1 MSIGD
6 FQELWTRLCENDVEY
21 NEMKHMCKSNELGGK
36 DMKYKLRAK
45 LIKQVRERLG
55 KQQWTRESYGNH
67 FKYPNKMTEKE
78 LAAFFEDR
86 EIVMPEQPE
95 EAVGFAFAIMVQDGA
110 IDSSKV
116 PTPSDYDNKNTDD
129 LKRFCKERGL
139 PQSGNKGELMT
150 RLIQHDQ
157 EMERQRRGIVARS
170 AAVLEKRLATIDVP
184 PMPPNSSLAAKLEDA
199 VYTAS
204 VIGNMT
210 LPELRSTA
218 YGRGLPVY
226 GTVEALQDRIMEVL
240 RREAVEAHAG
250 KDRLLRYAEAG
261 VQKLNENEVLEA
273 LALRGIGRKTLGGPE
288 EEGIRLI
295 NTLVDE
301 WIHNALQPPPKNLD
315 TGADEDIEE
324 EESEGLL
331 LDDENIDDNT
341 VDTTNEGAED
351 EEETAAMAVSGSS
364 SGFASYEEDPT
375 LDIFLICSGATQSQ
389 RESSLAAARAIVP
402 HLQSDVLWGTLN
414 PATEQ
419 EPLYMDDGHI
429 GSPSEPPTDT
439 VEIFCLEP
447 LAHGVL
453 MRLDCPLVAAGTSII
468 VTAVPVD
475 GEESF
480 AASVVKESRAGD
492 VVVLQGLSPGTGYE
506 FTARL
511 HNAAGDGPEGEP
523 YLAATPQRQG
533 VAVHVLYAVP
543 AENPFNGSGQDGE
556 NTYVLLNWEH
566 LHASN
571 AEEID
576 IQLRASGGAG
586 TKTLS
591 ELAPA
596 GSVVLPLGPPSS
608 SASNSSEDQAV
619 YVGSW
624 ANPNIHRLITSRPA
638 FAAAARDLGFDAVDL
653 LELSFEEIETSE
665 GKITAWLQAQ
675 GMDPLISRVAVR
687 LEAGGTVV
695 AAGIGRGVGEVL
707 QGAANMMEMHNAPRA
722 VLEVVPPAA
731 VFFSCGVVAGPQGVV
746 ALPPTEIS
754 YDDLE
759 EDFFATD
766 LELEKFLAVTEGE
779 DEEKVTALVAMEK
792 ESRRLPPGALG
803 SMPLPSQRA
812 VHTTPP
818 VSLPPGVAENIRLA
832 SAKLFS
838 ELGIQDFA
846 QFSGW
851 VVPDD
856 ALQEA
861 GLAPAAELL
870 RLAEEAGKNGNG
882 TSVEQDTTPKTF
894 AELAALHEQEQ
905 ARLTEEAHTFA
916 TASSSNS
923 ANGVSQADKSAAVD
937 IQDYALA
944 ADEEEEEAAFAN
956 LPVLREAGEG
966 VLSAPVQYGMFAGM
980 MLDNRTREDLLQ
992 DNPPPPAEKIPL
1004 GPPEVVAPD
1013 ALPALGELQASE
1025 LCRSIPGRRITF
1037 SQVDTSLVE
1046 VGNRLGVLAQQS
1058 AAVGLSLSTLPR
1070 QLVSLAAARA
1080 GLPALARVPVGPPE
1094 DYYMDED
1101 DIDFNASV
1109 SSGFE
1114 GFLGGGDSSADE
1126 QQQTSFD
1133 DIGSALDRFEWERS
1147 QPPPAEDD
1155 ESYDAIRNAA
1165 EAEEAA
1171 AAAEAAALAAAEASG
1186 QLSDIGEG
1194 DVNGLGGMAGSAY
1207 PPFYDDFFAAED
1219 SVVDLRRQ
1227 FPGLHPTRQRV
1238 WVLCGGEGPQ
1248 RDDSLRAAVHAASVL
1263 QNEQDLLVET
1273 FFLDPY
1279 DAGVGEGDRR
1289 RTLLSRRLDLL
1300 KIGADDDN
1308 LLEDCPEFHPSRIR
1322 HPTPP
1327 NPEDLSWR
1335 GVWRLGSSPVVKTNV
1350 PDLKVGCE
1358 TALNKGTTAWIN
1370 RRSED
1375 AIHRQETLL
1384 AATKKE
1390 LELAGLTAGGP
1401 APWGGYLDRTNLPEY
1416 SFLKDWVAAAQEQC
1430 VVVLLALPGHP
1441 IAQGAL
1447 QRLLESRQVPFTGPS
1462 SIGAELCADR
1472 PELLRMLGNEP
1483 PFHSL
1488 SLPELAAKCESEAS
1502 ADDFH
1507 SRLFGGW
1514 EGKILSIRPAHS
1526 CGGLGVMRAAN
1537 GRDLQLYYAAVQE
1550 WADVIPAELIAGED
1564 EDIQMPVPPSTQFI
1578 IEPASKSVWL
1588 TLKTDKIEE
1597 EEARKSSVE
1606 KLSSSS
1612 PTAAV
1617 HAAIDALAS
1626 RLTWPPKDPKDRWLE
1641 VKACLLG
1648 SSGNMRTLSLT
1659 ATVLQT
1665 RYNETTGEEES
1676 IGSFELTPIPT
1687 TILSPEKALEAKLRL
1702 QQIADTAGLSGA
1714 AAITALVDTS
1724 SGDVC
1729 EVIIREV
1736 DSHPDLTPEGL
1747 LMRQAAAAPSPLS
1760 PTEVLRE
1767 LLKVGMSR
1775 EGGMDVGEL
1784 SWLSGNDLY
1793 DLNDGLL
1800 PSGSASSGRENDLGG
1815 AGSGLTGLG
1824 SAGGSF
1830 DSSNSRGQYW
1840 GDPDVEIE
1848 PEFLGLSAGAI
1859 WEEIRNSGDSSSS
1872 EEEASGASGSDVAGN
1887 DPCGFM
1893 MD

>member
-1 MSIGD
+1 MSIAD

-55 KQQWTRESYGNH
+55 KQQWTKESYGNH
-67 FKYPNKMTEKE
+67 FKYPNKMTEGE
-78 LAAFFEDR
+78 LVAFFEER

-110 IDSSKV
+110 IESCKV

-129 LKRFCKERGL
+129 LKKFCKERGL

-157 EMERQRRGIVARS
+157 EMERQRRGIVAKS
-170 AAVLEKRLATIDVP
+170 AAVLEKRLATIDVA
-184 PMPPNSSLAAKLEDA
+184 PMPPNSTLAAKLEDA

-250 KDRLLRYAEAG
+250 KDRLLRYAEAA

-288 EEGIRLI
+288 EEAIRLI

-301 WIHNALQPPPKNLD
+301 WIHNALQPPPKSLD
-315 TGADEDIEE
+315 NSDVDDEEGEGEE
-324 EESEGLL
+324 EQGLIV
-331 LDDENIDDNT
+331 DDELDSQQQ
-341 VDTTNEGAED
+341 VDGEEGEDAED
-351 EEETAAMAVSGSS
+351 SSLAAVAESGNT
-364 SGFASYEEDPT
+364 GTSYEEDPT
-375 LDIFLICSGATQSQ
+375 LDIYLVCSGATQLQ
-389 RESSLAAARAIVP
+389 RESAINAARAIVP

-419 EPLYMDDGHI
+419 EPLVMEDGLI
-429 GSPSEPPTDT
+429 GSPSEPPTDA

-453 MRLDCPLVAAGTSII
+453 MRLDCPLVPAGTTII
-468 VTAVPVD
+468 VTAVPVE
-475 GEESF
+475 GEEN
-480 AASVVKESRAGD
+480 AASVVKESRASD

-543 AENPFNGSGQDGE
+543 AENPFNSAEGGNCEESK
-556 NTYVLLNWEH
+556 YVLLNWEH
-566 LHASN
+566 LHGSH

-586 TKTLS
+586 AKPLY
-591 ELAPA
+591 ELASA
-596 GSVVLPLGPPSS
+596 GSVVLPLGPPPSSKSS
-608 SASNSSEDQAV
+608 SPKKNDGEQAV
-619 YVGSW
+619 FLGSW
-624 ANPNIHRLITSRPA
+624 ATPELRRLITSRPA

-653 LELSFEEIETSE
+653 LELSFEEVSTSE
-665 GKITAWLQAQ
+665 GKITEWLQRQ

-687 LEAGGTVV
+687 LEAGGAVV
-695 AAGIGRGVGEVL
+695 AAGIGRGIGEVL
-707 QGAANMMEMHNAPRA
+707 QGAASLMEMHNAPCA
-722 VLEVVPPAA
+722 VLEAVPPAA

-754 YDDLE
+754 YEDLE
-759 EDFFATD
+759 EDFFATE
-766 LELEKFLAVTEGE
+766 LELEKYLAVIEGE
-779 DEEKVTALVAMEK
+779 DAEKVAALVEMEK

-803 SMPLPSQRA
+803 GMPLSSQRA

-818 VSLPPGVAENIRLA
+818 VSLPLGVAENIRLA
-832 SAKLFS
+832 SAKLFG

-851 VVPDD
+851 VVPED

-870 RLAEEAGKNGNG
+870 RQAEKASKNGAQGNG
-882 TSVEQDTTPKTF
+882 ASNEQKQATPKTF

-905 ARLTEEAHTFA
+905 ARLAQEAQAFSGS
-916 TASSSNS
+916 SSSNS
-923 ANGVSQADKSAAVD
+923 VSQADKSAAVD
-937 IQDYALA
+937 IQDYAFA

-966 VLSAPVQYGMFAGM
+966 ADRAPVQYGMFAGM
-980 MLDNRTREDLLQ
+980 MLDDRTRDDLLKV
-992 DNPPPPAEKIPL
+992 NPAPPAEQIPL
-1004 GPPEVVAPD
+1004 GAPEVEAPE

-1025 LCRSIPGRRITF
+1025 LCRSITGRRITF
-1037 SQVDTSLVE
+1037 SQVDTSLAE

-1058 AAVGLSLSTLPR
+1058 AAVGLSLSALPR

-1080 GLPALARVPVGPPE
+1080 GLPALARVPVGPPG
-1094 DYYMDED
+1094 DYYMDKD
-1101 DIDFNASV
+1101 DNEFHHANGDSASA
-1109 SSGFE
+1109 SSTSGFG
-1114 GFLGGGDSSADE
+1114 GFLGAGDSVSE
-1126 QQQTSFD
+1126 EKQQTSFD
-1133 DIGSALDRFEWERS
+1133 DIGSALDRFEWERC

-1155 ESYDAIRNAA
+1155 DSYDAIRNAE

-1171 AAAEAAALAAAEASG
+1171 AAAEAAAFEAAEASG
-1186 QLSDIGEG
+1186 QLPNIGEG
-1194 DVNGLGGMAGSAY
+1194 DVNGLGGMADSAY
-1207 PPFYDDFFAAED
+1207 PPFYDDFFATED

-1350 PDLKVGCE
+1350 PDLKAGCE
-1358 TALNKGTTAWIN
+1358 TALNKGTTAYIN

-1375 AIHRQETLL
+1375 AIHRQEMLF
-1384 AATKKE
+1384 AAAKKE
-1390 LELAGLTAGGP
+1390 LELAGLDSGGP
-1401 APWGGYLDRTNLPEY
+1401 APWGGYLDRSNLPEY

-1441 IAQGAL
+1441 IAQGPL
-1447 QRLLESRQVPFTGPS
+1447 QRLLETRQVPFTGPS

-1507 SRLFGGW
+1507 SRLFGAW
-1514 EGKILSIRPAHS
+1514 EDKMLSIRPAHA

-1537 GRDLQLYYAAVQE
+1537 GRDFQLYYAAVQE
-1550 WADVIPAELIAGED
+1550 WADEIPAELITGEE
-1564 EDIQMPVPPSTQFI
+1564 EDIKMPVPPPTQFI

-1588 TLKTDKIEE
+1588 TLKSDSFEE
-1597 EEARKSSVE
+1597 TKAENLV
-1606 KLSSSS
+1606 SSSS
-1612 PTAAV
+1612 LPTAAV
-1617 HAAIDALAS
+1617 HAAVDALAS

-1648 SSGNMRTLSLT
+1648 STGNMRTLSLT

-1665 RYNETTGEEES
+1665 RHNETTGQEDES

-1714 AAITALVDTS
+1714 ASITALIDTS

-1729 EVIIREV
+1729 EVIVREV

-1784 SWLSGNDLY
+1784 NWLSGGGLY
-1793 DLNDGLL
+1793 ELNDVL
-1800 PSGSASSGRENDLGG
+1800 PGGSGRADHLGG
-1815 AGSGLTGLG
+1815 
-1824 SAGGSF
+1824 GGSLHGG
-1830 DSSNSRGQYW
+1830 SPSASNSRGQYW

-1848 PEFLGLSAGAI
+1848 PEFLGLSAGEI
-1859 WEEIRNSGDSSSS
+1859 WEEIRRSGDSSSS
-1872 EEEASGASGSDVAGN
+1872 EEEDLGEDG
-1887 DPCGFM
+1887 PGFM
-1893 MD
+1893 LD

>member
-1 MSIGD
+1 
-6 FQELWTRLCENDVEY
+6 
-21 NEMKHMCKSNELGGK
+21 
-36 DMKYKLRAK
+36 MKYKLRAK

-67 FKYPNKMTEKE
+67 FKYPNKMSDGE
-78 LAAFFEDR
+78 LAAFFQER
-86 EIVMPEQPE
+86 EIVKPEQHE

-110 IDSSKV
+110 IDSSNV

-129 LKRFCKERGL
+129 LKKFCKERGL

-157 EMERQRRGIVARS
+157 EMERQRRGIVAKS
-170 AAVLEKRLATIDVP
+170 AAILEKRLATIDVA
-184 PMPPNSSLAAKLEDA
+184 PMPPNSTLAAKLEDA

-226 GTVEALQDRIMEVL
+226 GTVEALQDRIMEIL

-250 KDRLLRYAEAG
+250 RDRLLRYAEAA
-261 VQKLNENEVLEA
+261 VQKLNESEVLEA

-288 EEGIRLI
+288 EEAIRLI

-301 WIHNALQPPPKNLD
+301 WIHNALQPPPKSLD
-315 TGADEDIEE
+315 NGGDGELEE
-324 EESEGLL
+324 EEEEEDGDVEQGLL
-331 LDDENIDDNT
+331 VNNELEGQQQAGDEDEEDAA
-341 VDTTNEGAED
+341 DGSGAED
-351 EEETAAMAVSGSS
+351 FSAAAAENTGSL
-364 SGFASYEEDPT
+364 YEEDPT
-375 LDIFLICSGATQSQ
+375 VDIYLVCSGATQTQ
-389 RESSLAAARAIVP
+389 RESAINAARAIVP

-419 EPLYMDDGHI
+419 EPLFMDDGLI
-429 GSPSEPPTDT
+429 GPPSEPPTDS
-439 VEIFCLEP
+439 VDIFCLEP

-453 MRLDCPLVAAGTSII
+453 MRLLCPLVPAGTTII
-468 VTAVPVD
+468 VTAVPV
-475 GEESF
+475 EEEVN
-480 AASVVKESRAGD
+480 AASIVKESRAGD
-492 VVVLQGLSPGTGYE
+492 AVVLQGISPGTGYE

-543 AENPFNGSGQDGE
+543 AENPFVSSQSDKAE
-556 NTYVLLNWEH
+556 ESKYVLLNWEH
-566 LHASN
+566 LHAAT

-586 TKTLS
+586 AKTLS
-591 ELAPA
+591 ELASGA
-596 GSVVLPLGPPSS
+596 SSFVLPLGPPPSS
-608 SASNSSEDQAV
+608 TTSFSQENGREQAV
-619 YVGSW
+619 FLGSW
-624 ANPNIHRLITSRPA
+624 ATPEIRRLITSRPA

-653 LELSFEEIETSE
+653 LELSFEEVSTSE
-665 GKITAWLQAQ
+665 GKITEWLQGQ

-687 LEAGGTVV
+687 LEAGGAVV
-695 AAGIGRGVGEVL
+695 AAGIGRGVEEVL
-707 QGAANMMEMHNAPRA
+707 QGAASLMEMHNAPCA
-722 VLEVVPPAA
+722 VLEAVPPAA
-731 VFFSCGVVAGPQGVV
+731 VFFSCCVVAGPQGVV

-754 YDDLE
+754 YEDLE
-759 EDFFATD
+759 EDFFATE
-766 LELEKFLAVTEGE
+766 LELEKYVAVTEGE
-779 DEEKVTALVAMEK
+779 DAEKVAALVAMEI

-803 SMPLPSQRA
+803 GMPLSSQRA

-832 SAKLFS
+832 SAKMFG

-851 VVPDD
+851 VVPED
-856 ALQEA
+856 ALREA
-861 GLAPAAELL
+861 GLTPAAEIL
-870 RLAEEAGKNGNG
+870 RQAEEASKNGASGNG
-882 TSVEQDTTPKTF
+882 ATDEQQQATPKTF
-894 AELAALHEQEQ
+894 GELAALHEQEQ
-905 ARLTEEAHTFA
+905 ARLAQAFSGP
-916 TASSSNS
+916 SSSNS
-923 ANGVSQADKSAAVD
+923 VSQADKSAAVD
-937 IQDYALA
+937 IQDYGFA

-966 VLSAPVQYGMFAGM
+966 TDRAPVQYGMFAGM
-980 MLDNRTREDLLQ
+980 MLDDRTRGDLLNE
-992 DNPPPPAEKIPL
+992 NPAPPAEQIPL
-1004 GPPEVVAPD
+1004 GAPEVEAPE
-1013 ALPALGELQASE
+1013 ALPSLGELQASE
-1025 LCRSIPGRRITF
+1025 LCRSLPGRRITF
-1037 SQVDTSLVE
+1037 SQVDTSLAE

-1058 AAVGLSLSTLPR
+1058 AVVGLSLSALPK
-1070 QLVSLAAARA
+1070 QLVSLAAARV
-1080 GLPALARVPVGPPE
+1080 GLPALARVPVEPPE
-1094 DYYMDED
+1094 DYYMNEGDDEFHNAD
-1101 DIDFNASV
+1101 GNNASA
-1109 SSGFE
+1109 SSTAQFE
-1114 GFLGGGDSSADE
+1114 GFLGAGDPASED

-1133 DIGSALDRFEWERS
+1133 DIGSALDRFEWERC
-1147 QPPPAEDD
+1147 QPPPAEDVD
-1155 ESYDAIRNAA
+1155 SYDAIRNAA

-1171 AAAEAAALAAAEASG
+1171 AAAEAAALEAAEASG
-1186 QLSDIGEG
+1186 QLPNIEEG
-1194 DVNGLGGMAGSAY
+1194 DVNGLGGMAGSVY
-1207 PPFYDDFFAAED
+1207 PPFYDDFFATED
-1219 SVVDLRRQ
+1219 SGMDLRRQ

-1248 RDDSLRAAVHAASVL
+1248 RDESLKAAVHAASVL

-1279 DAGVGEGDRR
+1279 DAGVGERDRR

-1308 LLEDCPEFHPSRIR
+1308 LLEDCPEFHPTRIR
-1322 HPTPP
+1322 HPTPH

-1358 TALNKGTTAWIN
+1358 VALTEGTTAYIN

-1375 AIHRQETLL
+1375 AIHRQEMLF
-1384 AATKKE
+1384 AAAKKE
-1390 LELAGLTAGGP
+1390 LELAGLDCGGP
-1401 APWGGYLDRTNLPEY
+1401 APWGGYLDRSKLPEY

-1441 IAQGAL
+1441 IAQGPL
-1447 QRLLESRQVPFTGPS
+1447 QRLLEARQVPFTGPS

-1507 SRLFGGW
+1507 SRLFGAW
-1514 EGKILSIRPAHS
+1514 EDKMLSIRPAHA

-1537 GRDLQLYYAAVQE
+1537 GRDLQIYHAAVQE
-1550 WADVIPAELIAGED
+1550 WAGEIPAELITDED
-1564 EDIQMPVPPSTQFI
+1564 EDIKMPVPPPTQFI
-1578 IEPASKSVWL
+1578 IEPASNSVWL
-1588 TLKTDKIEE
+1588 TLKTDTFEE
-1597 EEARKSSVE
+1597 SKAEILVSNP
-1606 KLSSSS
+1606 SS

-1617 HAAIDALAS
+1617 HAAVDALAS

-1648 SSGNMRTLSLT
+1648 STGNMRTLSLT

-1665 RYNETTGEEES
+1665 RHNEETGQENEA

-1714 AAITALVDTS
+1714 ASITAIVDTS

-1729 EVIIREV
+1729 EVIVREV

-1747 LMRQAAAAPSPLS
+1747 LMRQASAAPSPLS

-1784 SWLSGNDLY
+1784 SWLSGGDLY
-1793 DLNDGLL
+1793 EFNDVL
-1800 PSGSASSGRENDLGG
+1800 PGGGGRADDLGG
-1815 AGSGLTGLG
+1815 SDIGDGSNVRG
-1824 SAGGSF
+1824 
-1830 DSSNSRGQYW
+1830 SSNSRGQYW
-1840 GDPDVEIE
+1840 GDPDLEIE
-1848 PEFLGLSAGAI
+1848 PEFLGLSAGEI
-1859 WEEIRNSGDSSSS
+1859 WEEIRRSGDSSSS
-1872 EEEASGASGSDVAGN
+1872 EESEEEDLGEDG
-1887 DPCGFM
+1887 PGFM
-1893 MD
+1893 LD

>member
-1 MSIGD
+1 
-6 FQELWTRLCENDVEY
+6 
-21 NEMKHMCKSNELGGK
+21 MCKSNELGGK

-55 KQQWTRESYGNH
+55 KQQWTKESYGNH
-67 FKYPNKMTEKE
+67 FRYPNKMTDQE
-78 LAAFFEDR
+78 LVAFFKER

-129 LKRFCKERGL
+129 LKRFCRERGL

-157 EMERQRRGIVARS
+157 EMERQRRSIVAKS
-170 AAVLEKRLATIDVP
+170 AAVLEKRLATIDVA
-184 PMPPNSSLAAKLEDA
+184 PMPPNSTLAAKLEDA

-250 KDRLLRYAEAG
+250 KDRLLRYAEAA

-288 EEGIRLI
+288 EEAIRLI

-301 WIHNALQPPPKNLD
+301 WIHNALQPPPLKSLD
-315 TGADEDIEE
+315 SGVDHNDDEDGELEQGLLVDDELEGQQHVDTEE
-324 EESEGLL
+324 GENPTDGSGSEESSL
-331 LDDENIDDNT
+331 
-341 VDTTNEGAED
+341 
-351 EEETAAMAVSGSS
+351 AAVVESGSTGTS
-364 SGFASYEEDPT
+364 HEEDPT
-375 LDIFLICSGATQSQ
+375 LDIYLVCSGATHVQ
-389 RESSLAAARAIVP
+389 RESAINAARAIVP
-402 HLQSDVLWGTLN
+402 QLQSDVLWGTLN

-419 EPLYMDDGHI
+419 EAFFMDDGLI

-453 MRLDCPLVAAGTSII
+453 MRLDCPLVPAGTTII
-468 VTAVPVD
+468 VTAVPVE
-475 GEESF
+475 GEDD

-543 AENPFNGSGQDGE
+543 AENPFVVAEGG
-556 NTYVLLNWEH
+556 NTCEESKYVLLNWEH
-566 LHASN
+566 LHAST

-586 TKTLS
+586 AKTLS
-591 ELAPA
+591 ELATA
-596 GSVVLPLGPPSS
+596 GSFVLPLGPPTSS
-608 SASNSSEDQAV
+608 SSFVSQEQNNGEQAV
-619 YVGSW
+619 FLGSW
-624 ANPNIHRLITSRPA
+624 ASPEIRRLITSRPA

-653 LELSFEEIETSE
+653 LELSFEEASSSQ
-665 GKITAWLQAQ
+665 GKITEWLQGQ

-687 LEAGGTVV
+687 LEAGGAVV
-695 AAGIGRGVGEVL
+695 AAGIGRGIGEIL
-707 QGAANMMEMHNAPRA
+707 QGAVSLMEMHNAPSA
-722 VLEVVPPAA
+722 VLEAVPPAA
-731 VFFSCGVVAGPQGVV
+731 VFFSCGVIAGPQGVV

-754 YDDLE
+754 YEDLE
-759 EDFFATD
+759 EDFFETE
-766 LELEKFLAVTEGE
+766 LELEKHLAVTEGE
-779 DEEKVTALVAMEK
+779 DAEKVAALVAMEK

-803 SMPLPSQRA
+803 GMPLSSQRA

-832 SAKLFS
+832 SAKLFG
-838 ELGIQDFA
+838 ELGLQDFA

-851 VVPDD
+851 VVLEDS
-856 ALQEA
+856 LQEA
-861 GLAPAAELL
+861 GLTPAAELL
-870 RLAEEAGKNGNG
+870 RQAEEASKNGASGNG
-882 TSVEQDTTPKTF
+882 ATNEQQQQATPKTF
-894 AELAALHEQEQ
+894 AELAALHEEEQSRLAQEAQ
-905 ARLTEEAHTFA
+905 AFSD
-916 TASSSNS
+916 SSSS
-923 ANGVSQADKSAAVD
+923 TSVSQADKSEAVD
-937 IQDYALA
+937 IQDYGFA

-956 LPVLREAGEG
+956 LPVLRETGEG
-966 VLSAPVQYGMFAGM
+966 TERAPVQYGMFAGM
-980 MLDNRTREDLLQ
+980 MLDDRTRDDLLKA
-992 DNPPPPAEKIPL
+992 NPAPPAEQIPL
-1004 GPPEVVAPD
+1004 SAPEVEAPE

-1037 SQVDTSLVE
+1037 SQVDTSLAE

-1058 AAVGLSLSTLPR
+1058 AVVGLSLSALPR

-1080 GLPALARVPVGPPE
+1080 GLPALALVSLEPPE
-1094 DYYMDED
+1094 NYYMDED
-1101 DIDFNASV
+1101 DNEFHTANGNSASA
-1109 SSGFE
+1109 SSTAQFE
-1114 GFLGGGDSSADE
+1114 GFLEGASGSASEE

-1133 DIGSALDRFEWERS
+1133 DIGFALDRFEWERC

-1155 ESYDAIRNAA
+1155 DSYDAIRNAA
-1165 EAEEAA
+1165 EAEEAV
-1171 AAAEAAALAAAEASG
+1171 AAAEAAALEAAEASG
-1186 QLSDIGEG
+1186 QLPNIEEG
-1194 DVNGLGGMAGSAY
+1194 DVNGLSGMAGSGY
-1207 PPFYDDFFAAED
+1207 PPFYDDFFATED

-1248 RDDSLRAAVHAASVL
+1248 RDESLKAAVHAASVL

-1279 DAGVGEGDRR
+1279 DAGVGERNRR

-1322 HPTPP
+1322 NPTPP

-1350 PDLKVGCE
+1350 PDLKAGCE
-1358 TALNKGTTAWIN
+1358 VALSEGTTAYIN

-1375 AIHRQETLL
+1375 AIHRQEMLF
-1384 AATKKE
+1384 AAAKKE
-1390 LELAGLTAGGP
+1390 LELAGLDSGGP
-1401 APWGGYLDRTNLPEY
+1401 APWGGYLDRSNLPEY

-1441 IAQGAL
+1441 IAQGPL
-1447 QRLLESRQVPFTGPS
+1447 QRLLEARQVPFTGPS
-1462 SIGAELCADR
+1462 SIGAELCSHR

-1507 SRLFGGW
+1507 SRLFGTW
-1514 EGKILSIRPAHS
+1514 ENKMLSIRPAHA

-1550 WADVIPAELIAGED
+1550 WADEIPAELITEED
-1564 EDIQMPVPPSTQFI
+1564 ENIKMPVPPPTQFI
-1578 IEPASKSVWL
+1578 IEPASNSVWL
-1588 TLKTDKIEE
+1588 TLKTDRYEE
-1597 EEARKSSVE
+1597 SKAEDMVS
-1606 KLSSSS
+1606 SSSS

-1617 HAAIDALAS
+1617 HAAVDALAS

-1648 SSGNMRTLSLT
+1648 STGNMRTLSLT

-1665 RYNETTGEEES
+1665 RHNETTGQEDEC

-1714 AAITALVDTS
+1714 ASITAIVDTS

-1729 EVIIREV
+1729 EVIVREV
-1736 DSHPDLTPEGL
+1736 DSHPDLTPDGL

-1775 EGGMDVGEL
+1775 EGAMDVGEL
-1784 SWLSGNDLY
+1784 SWLSGGDLYELNDVLTGRDDHDDDRANDLG
-1793 DLNDGLL
+1793 D
-1800 PSGSASSGRENDLGG
+1800 ASSGLLDGSSIG
-1815 AGSGLTGLG
+1815 ASN
-1824 SAGGSF
+1824 SS
-1830 DSSNSRGQYW
+1830 SSNSKVQYW
-1840 GDPDVEIE
+1840 GDPDLEIE
-1848 PEFLGLSAGAI
+1848 PEFLGLSAGEI
-1859 WEEIRNSGDSSSS
+1859 WEEIRKSGGDSSSS
-1872 EEEASGASGSDVAGN
+1872 EESQEEELGEDG
-1887 DPCGFM
+1887 PGFM
-1893 MD
+1893 MDD